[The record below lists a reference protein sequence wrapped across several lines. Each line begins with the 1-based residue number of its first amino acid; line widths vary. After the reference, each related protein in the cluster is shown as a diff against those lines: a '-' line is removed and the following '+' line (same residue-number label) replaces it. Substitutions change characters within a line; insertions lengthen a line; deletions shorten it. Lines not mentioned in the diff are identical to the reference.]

1 MRNWN
6 GWIGAIV
13 GLVLVGTVV
22 AMIQQP
28 SRAGGT
34 YTVESERETV
44 AAYRPAPTDTAM
56 ADRLAALERR
66 VGELELQL
74 ARLAPKSEAKPEPKT
89 AVVDSWQTPTVVD
102 VYPAVQSAVQ
112 SGQVFESTTM
122 TTTTR
127 QTCVGGQCAAR
138 STGPIRRLF
147 GR

>member
-1 MRNWN
+1 MRNVN
-6 GWIGAIV
+6 GLGALV
-13 GLVLVGTVV
+13 GMVLVGTVV

-34 YTVESERETV
+34 YTVERERETV

-56 ADRLAALERR
+56 ADRLAALETR
-66 VGELELQL
+66 VAELELQL
-74 ARLAPKSEAKPEPKT
+74 ARLQPKAEAKPEPKT

-102 VYPAVQSAVQ
+102 VYPAVQ

>member
-6 GWIGAIV
+6 GFFGV
-13 GLVLVGTVV
+13 SVLVGLLVFAAIEWQT
-22 AMIQQP
+22 P
-28 SRAGGT
+28 SHAASNW
-34 YTVESERETV
+34 YTVSAEPEAV
-44 AAYRPAPTDTAM
+44 AAYRPATLENQM
-56 ADRLAALERR
+56 ADRIAALERR

-74 ARLAPKSEAKPEPKT
+74 ARLQPKSDAKSQPNPV
-89 AVVDSWQTPTVVD
+89 AMDSWQSPTVVD
-102 VYPAVQSAVQ
+102 VYP

>member
-1 MRNWN
+1 MRNVN
-6 GWIGAIV
+6 GLGALV
-13 GLVLVGTVV
+13 GMVLVGTVV

-74 ARLAPKSEAKPEPKT
+74 ARLAPKAEAKPEPKT
-89 AVVDSWQTPTVVD
+89 AVSDSWQTPTVVD
-102 VYPAVQSAVQ
+102 VYSAVQ

-138 STGPIRRLF
+138 STGPIRRFF

>member
-6 GWIGAIV
+6 GLGALV
-13 GLVLVGTVV
+13 GMVLVGTVV

-44 AAYRPAPTDTAM
+44 SAYRPAPTDTAM

-74 ARLAPKSEAKPEPKT
+74 ARLQPKSEAKPELKPM
-89 AVVDSWQTPTVVD
+89 VVDSWQSPTVVD
-102 VYPAVQSAVQ
+102 VYP
-112 SGQVFESTTM
+112 SGQVFESSTM

>member
-6 GWIGAIV
+6 GWIGGLI

-34 YTVESERETV
+34 WTVEREPETV
-44 AAYRPAPTDTAM
+44 SAYRPASTDAAL
-56 ADRLAALERR
+56 ADRLSALERR

-74 ARLAPKSEAKPEPKT
+74 ARLQPKADQKPEFKP
-89 AVVDSWQTPTVVD
+89 AVVDSWQAPTVID
-102 VYPAVQSAVQ
+102 VSPSV
-112 SGQVFESTTM
+112 SGQVFQSTTM
-122 TTTTR
+122 TTTR
-127 QTCVGGQCAAR
+127 QTCVGGQCGVR
-138 STGPIRRLF
+138 STGPVRRFF

>member
-6 GWIGAIV
+6 GFFGV
-13 GLVLVGTVV
+13 SVLVGLLVFAAIEWQT
-22 AMIQQP
+22 P
-28 SRAGGT
+28 SHAASSW
-34 YTVESERETV
+34 YTVSGDQEAVS
-44 AAYRPAPTDTAM
+44 AYRPATLENQM
-56 ADRLAALERR
+56 ADRMAALERR

-74 ARLAPKSEAKPEPKT
+74 ARLQPKAEAKPEPKP

-102 VYPAVQSAVQ
+102 VYPAVQ

-127 QTCVGGQCAAR
+127 QTCSGGQCAAR
-138 STGPIRRLF
+138 ATGPVRRLF

>member
-6 GWIGAIV
+6 GLGALV
-13 GLVLVGTVV
+13 GMVLVGTVV
-22 AMIQQP
+22 AMTQEP

-44 AAYRPAPTDTAM
+44 SAYRPAPTDTAM
-56 ADRLAALERR
+56 ADRLAALETR
-66 VGELELQL
+66 VAELELQL
-74 ARLAPKSEAKPEPKT
+74 ARLQPKAEAKPEPKT
-89 AVVDSWQTPTVVD
+89 AVVDSWQTP
-102 VYPAVQSAVQ
+102 AVQ

>member
-6 GWIGAIV
+6 GWIGALV

-22 AMIQQP
+22 ALIQQP

-34 YTVESERETV
+34 WTVELEPETV
-44 AAYRPAPTDTAM
+44 SAYRPAPTDAAM

-74 ARLAPKSEAKPEPKT
+74 ARLQPKSDSKPTPQPS
-89 AVVDSWQTPTVVD
+89 VVDSWQTPTVLD
-102 VYPAVQSAVQ
+102 VSPSVS
-112 SGQVFESTTM
+112 SGQVLESSTM
-122 TTTTR
+122 TTYTR
-127 QTCVGGQCAAR
+127 QTCVGGQCATRA
-138 STGPIRRLF
+138 TGPVRRFF